1 MQISFTARLPC
12 NCINFLGAKTAG
24 DNAGSTLF
32 TKLDFQNNRVSVIF
46 GFTGTD
52 PNTGTILEITERA
65 GTLSLPKHLNIHKI
79 LKKGLYF

>member
-32 TKLDFQNNRVSVIF
+32 TKLDFQNNMVSVIF
-46 GFTGTD
+46 AFAGTD
-52 PNTGTILEITERA
+52 SNTGTVSKITE
-65 GTLSLPKHLNIHKI
+65 G
-79 LKKGLYF
+79 GLDAQFTR